1 MIQAKEAIK
10 NRVLVTDESGQATVS
25 LKEIGNT
32 TSFKLTLTNY
42 SDKEEKYTVESL
54 GDVLTAFTPTMIGG
68 NIVGVMAFDTVLEG
82 ASLTFDSNKVTVP
95 ANGSVNITVTLNV
108 EEGTVSNNF
117 VEGFIKFIAEDE
129 DTPSLV
135 VPYMGYYGDWSA
147 ETIIDGVAWDNEVI
161 VSPSF
166 AATEILG
173 EYNYAGYV
181 GRDEAGNVII
191 DSDKIAISPNE
202 DELGDEF
209 FPALYFLRNAKEISV
224 DLLDEN
230 GDVIA
235 KNVSA
240 GVDFRKKVLSST
252 GGSSASV
259 YNDIA
264 WDGKV
269 YNKQTGSEEVA
280 EEGQYY
286 LNYKAKVDG
295 DNTDY
300 QNFIMP
306 VKIDLTAIDVNLLSN
321 IKSETSNYKLELNFD
336 GELENGNLNNYLLQ

>member
-1 MIQAKEAIK
+1 MSDFTSWGPAPNLEFAPQITAAGGNIYSTLNNNSYGSMSGTSMSSPHVAGATALIIQGLKDNGIELEGRELVEFVKKTIINTAETLTEKNSLEEENIPYSPRRQGSGMIQAKEAIK

-161 VSPSF
+161 VSQ
-166 AATEILG
+166 
-173 EYNYAGYV
+173 
-181 GRDEAGNVII
+181 
-191 DSDKIAISPNE
+191 
-202 DELGDEF
+202 
-209 FPALYFLRNAKEISV
+209 
-224 DLLDEN
+224 
-230 GDVIA
+230 
-235 KNVSA
+235 
-240 GVDFRKKVLSST
+240 VLQQQ
-252 GGSSASV
+252 
-259 YNDIA
+259 
-264 WDGKV
+264 K
-269 YNKQTGSEEVA
+269 
-280 EEGQYY
+280 
-286 LNYKAKVDG
+286 
-295 DNTDY
+295 
-300 QNFIMP
+300 F
-306 VKIDLTAIDVNLLSN
+306 
-321 IKSETSNYKLELNFD
+321 
-336 GELENGNLNNYLLQ
+336 

>member
-1 MIQAKEAIK
+1 
-10 NRVLVTDESGQATVS
+10 
-25 LKEIGNT
+25 
-32 TSFKLTLTNY
+32 
-42 SDKEEKYTVESL
+42 
-54 GDVLTAFTPTMIGG
+54 
-68 NIVGVMAFDTVLEG
+68 
-82 ASLTFDSNKVTVP
+82 
-95 ANGSVNITVTLNV
+95 
-108 EEGTVSNNF
+108 
-117 VEGFIKFIAEDE
+117 
-129 DTPSLV
+129 
-135 VPYMGYYGDWSA
+135 MGYYGDWSA